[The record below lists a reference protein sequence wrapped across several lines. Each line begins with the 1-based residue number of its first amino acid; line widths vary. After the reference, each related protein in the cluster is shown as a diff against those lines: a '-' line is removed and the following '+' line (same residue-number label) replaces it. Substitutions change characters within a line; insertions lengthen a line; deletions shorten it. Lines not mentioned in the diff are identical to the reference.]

1 MSNATKLWI
10 SEKRLTHKIN
20 NILDIIFRLNANV
33 ILSLLMCKSDIPV
46 PFFYSCPDEEGGT
59 FNEPE
64 AERKLA
70 EARAARLRDF
80 QGNDLDIYSMSSF
93 STSLVT

>member
-1 MSNATKLWI
+1 M
-10 SEKRLTHKIN
+10 
-20 NILDIIFRLNANV
+20 
-33 ILSLLMCKSDIPV
+33 ILSLLICKSNIPV

-64 AERKLA
+64 AERKSA

-93 STSLVT
+93 STSLVTYNCLNLLSRDRVAPSEVLQGIARLHRNS